1 MTVGVLLVLVFVCF
15 AGCCWL
21 DWVVCCLSLV
31 NLLFCSDYL
40 CCCFCVLRVVILD
53 LRFGVLWDLLFWI
66 CVSFAFPGWRP
77 YCCICFLVLLYFAG
91 FCVLSIFYVCRFGI
105 SRFCLRFAGNNG
117 PWGWYKT
124 DICNFV
130 ILKFWLI
137 WWFDEFCWVF
147 WFSVGFEFGFLG
159 FLLISWILVI
169 FGFLWGFCVLLH

>member
-91 FCVLSIFYVCRFGI
+91 FVFWVFSTFADLEFRDFVCVLLGTTVLGVGI
-105 SRFCLRFAGNNG
+105 RQ
-117 PWGWYKT
+117 
-124 DICNFV
+124 IFV
-130 ILKFWLI
+130 IL
-137 WWFDEFCWVF
+137 
-147 WFSVGFEFGFLG
+147 
-159 FLLISWILVI
+159 
-169 FGFLWGFCVLLH
+169 